1 MFIKV
6 PIFKKLLKQAFA
18 ADRMKVKM
26 DESGLTVDCSH
37 FAVWFEREHIPNK
50 IKSAIVELA
59 GEIPEEGKAFLAQKN
74 GNQYEMDSA
83 VLDMRNLLRQTDK
96 RYVQTPIVYSDD
108 YDTYRFLQMAG
119 KPDNIKL
126 VADIFIQMLDPHEL
140 DHVAAEGTIQGPYS
154 METGMLFFWATDL
167 CILAVGAIVPHR
179 GIVKK
184 TMLELADI
192 DFEGDYSGLEER

>member
-6 PIFKKLLKQAFA
+6 PVFKKLLKWAFA
-18 ADRMKVKM
+18 ANRMKVKM
-26 DESGLTVDCSH
+26 DGSGLTVDCGH
-37 FAVWFEREHIPNK
+37 FAVWFEKEHIPNK
-50 IKSAIVELA
+50 IKSAIVELS
-59 GEIPEEGKAFLAQKN
+59 GEIPEEGKAFLAQQS

-83 VLDMRNLLRQTDK
+83 VLDLQDLLRQTDK
-96 RYVQTPIVYSDD
+96 RYVKTPIVYSDN
-108 YDTYRFLQMAG
+108 YGTYRFLQMAG

-126 VADIFIQMLDPHEL
+126 VADIFIQLLDPHEL
-140 DHVAAEGTIQGPYS
+140 DHAAEGAIQGPYS

-167 CILAVGAIVPHR
+167 CILSVGAIVPHR

-184 TMLELADI
+184 TMMELADI

>member
-96 RYVQTPIVYSDD
+96 RYVQTPIVYSDN

-119 KPDNIKL
+119 KTDNIKL

-167 CILAVGAIVPHR
+167 CILAVGTIVPHV

-184 TMLELADI
+184 TMMELSDI
-192 DFEGDYSGLEER
+192 DFEGDYSRLEER

>member
-192 DFEGDYSGLEER
+192 DFERDYSGLEER

>member
-6 PIFKKLLKQAFA
+6 PVFKKLLKQAFA
-18 ADRMKVKM
+18 ANRMKVKM
-26 DESGLTVDCSH
+26 DRSGLTVDCGH
-37 FAVWFEREHIPNK
+37 FAVWFEKEHIPNK

-59 GEIPEEGKAFLAQKN
+59 GEIPEEGKAFLAQKS

-83 VLDMRNLLRQTDK
+83 VLDLRNLLRQTDK
-96 RYVQTPIVYSDD
+96 RYVQTPIVYSDN

-126 VADIFIQMLDPHEL
+126 VADIFIQLLDPHEL

-167 CILAVGAIVPHR
+167 CTISVCAIVPHR
-179 GIVKK
+179 DIVEK
-184 TMLELADI
+184 TIMELADI

>member
-18 ADRMKVKM
+18 ADRMKIKM
-26 DESGLTVDCSH
+26 DESGLTVDCRH
-37 FAVWFEREHIPNK
+37 FAVWFEKEHIPNK

-59 GEIPEEGKAFLAQKN
+59 GEIPEEGKAFLAQKS

-83 VLDMRNLLRQTDK
+83 ALDVRSAFRQTDK
-96 RYVQTPIVYSDD
+96 RYVQTPVVYSDD

-119 KPDNIKL
+119 KTDNIKL
-126 VADIFIQMLDPHEL
+126 VADIFIQLLDPHEL
-140 DHVAAEGTIQGPYS
+140 DFSAAEGTIQGPYGTENGT
-154 METGMLFFWATDL
+154 MFFWETDL
-167 CILAVGAIVPHR
+167 CILAVGAIMPHC

-184 TMLELADI
+184 TMMELEGI

>member
-50 IKSAIVELA
+50 IKSAIVELS
-59 GEIPEEGKAFLAQKN
+59 GEIPEEGKAFLAQQS

-83 VLDMRNLLRQTDK
+83 VLDLRNLFRQTNK
-96 RYVQTPIVYSDD
+96 RYVKTPIVYSDD

-126 VADIFIQMLDPHEL
+126 VADIFVQLLDPHEL

-167 CILAVGAIVPHR
+167 CILAVGAIMPHR

-184 TMLELADI
+184 TMTELADI
-192 DFEGDYSGLEER
+192 DFERDYSGLEER

>member
-6 PIFKKLLKQAFA
+6 PVFKKLLKQAFA
-18 ADRMKVKM
+18 ANRMKVKM
-26 DESGLTVDCSH
+26 DGSGLTVDCGH
-37 FAVWFEREHIPNK
+37 FAVWFEKEHIPNK
-50 IKSAIVELA
+50 IKSAIVELS
-59 GEIPEEGKAFLAQKN
+59 GEIPEEGKAFLAQKS
-74 GNQYEMDSA
+74 GNQYEMDGA
-83 VLDMRNLLRQTDK
+83 VLDIRNLLRQTDK

-126 VADIFIQMLDPHEL
+126 VADIFIQLLDPHEL

-167 CILAVGAIVPHR
+167 CILSVGTIVPHR
-179 GIVKK
+179 DIVKK
-184 TMLELADI
+184 TMVELADI
-192 DFEGDYSGLEER
+192 DFEGYYSGLEER

>member
-50 IKSAIVELA
+50 IKSAIVELS
-59 GEIPEEGKAFLAQKN
+59 GEIPEEGKAFLAQKS

-83 VLDMRNLLRQTDK
+83 VLDLRNLLRQTDK

-126 VADIFIQMLDPHEL
+126 VADIFIQLLDPHEL

-184 TMLELADI
+184 TMMELSDI
-192 DFEGDYSGLEER
+192 DFEGDYSRLEER

>member
-126 VADIFIQMLDPHEL
+126 VAGIFIQMLDPHEL

-167 CILAVGAIVPHR
+167 CILAVGTIVPHV

-184 TMLELADI
+184 TMMELSDI
-192 DFEGDYSGLEER
+192 DFEGDYSRLEER

>member
-6 PIFKKLLKQAFA
+6 PVFKKLLKRAFA
-18 ADRMKVKM
+18 ANRMKVKM
-26 DESGLTVDCSH
+26 DGSGLTVDCGH
-37 FAVWFEREHIPNK
+37 FAVWFEKEHIPNK
-50 IKSAIVELA
+50 IKSAIVELS
-59 GEIPEEGKAFLAQKN
+59 GEIPEEGKAFLAQQS

-83 VLDMRNLLRQTDK
+83 VLDLRNLFRQTNK
-96 RYVQTPIVYSDD
+96 RYVKPPIVYSDD

-126 VADIFIQMLDPHEL
+126 VADIFVQLLDPHEL

-167 CILAVGAIVPHR
+167 CILAVGAIMPHR

-184 TMLELADI
+184 TMTELADI

>member
-1 MFIKV
+1 MFIKIPV
-6 PIFKKLLKQAFA
+6 FKKLLKQAFA
-18 ADRMKVKM
+18 GNRMKVKM
-26 DESGLTVDCSH
+26 DGSGLTVDCGH

-59 GEIPEEGKAFLAQKN
+59 GEIPEEGEAFLAQKS

-83 VLDMRNLLRQTDK
+83 VLDLQNLLRQTDK

-184 TMLELADI
+184 TIMELADI
-192 DFEGDYSGLEER
+192 DFEGGYSGLEER

>member
-37 FAVWFEREHIPNK
+37 FAVWFEREHIPNQ

-59 GEIPEEGKAFLAQKN
+59 GEIPEEGKAFLAQKS

-184 TMLELADI
+184 TMLELANI
-192 DFEGDYSGLEER
+192 DFEGDYSGLEEQ

>member
-6 PIFKKLLKQAFA
+6 PVFKKLLKQAFA
-18 ADRMKVKM
+18 GNRMKVKM
-26 DESGLTVDCSH
+26 DGNDLTVDCGH

-59 GEIPEEGKAFLAQKN
+59 GEIPEEGKAFLAQQS

-83 VLDMRNLLRQTDK
+83 VLDLQNLLRQTDK
-96 RYVQTPIVYSDD
+96 RYVQTPIVYSDN

-154 METGMLFFWATDL
+154 MEPVCCSSGRRTCVFLLWAL
-167 CILAVGAIVPHR
+167 LYHIAALS
-179 GIVKK
+179 KK
-184 TMLELADI
+184 Q
-192 DFEGDYSGLEER
+192 

>member
-6 PIFKKLLKQAFA
+6 PVFKKLLKQAFA
-18 ADRMKVKM
+18 ANRMKVKM
-26 DESGLTVDCSH
+26 DRSGLTVDCGH
-37 FAVWFEREHIPNK
+37 FAVWFEKEYIPNK

-59 GEIPEEGKAFLAQKN
+59 GEIPEEGKAFLAQKSE
-74 GNQYEMDSA
+74 NQYEMDSA
-83 VLDMRNLLRQTDK
+83 VLDLRNLLRQTDK

>member
-6 PIFKKLLKQAFA
+6 PVFKKLLKRAFA
-18 ADRMKVKM
+18 ANRMKVKM
-26 DESGLTVDCSH
+26 DESGLTVDCGH
-37 FAVWFEREHIPNK
+37 FAVWFEKEHIPNK
-50 IKSAIVELA
+50 IKSAIVELS
-59 GEIPEEGKAFLAQKN
+59 GEIPEEGKAFLAQQS

-83 VLDMRNLLRQTDK
+83 VLDLQNLLRQTDK
-96 RYVQTPIVYSDD
+96 RYVQTPIVYSDN
-108 YDTYRFLQMAG
+108 YDTYCFLQMAG

-126 VADIFIQMLDPHEL
+126 VADIFIQLLDPHEL
-140 DHVAAEGTIQGPYS
+140 DHAAAEGAIQGPYS

-167 CILAVGAIVPHR
+167 CILAVGAIMPHR

-184 TMLELADI
+184 TITELADI

>member
-6 PIFKKLLKQAFA
+6 PVFKKLLKQAFA
-18 ADRMKVKM
+18 ANRMKVKM
-26 DESGLTVDCSH
+26 DRSGLTVDCGH
-37 FAVWFEREHIPNK
+37 FAVWFEKEHIPNK

-59 GEIPEEGKAFLAQKN
+59 GEIPEEGKAFLAQKS
-74 GNQYEMDSA
+74 GNQYEMDGA
-83 VLDMRNLLRQTDK
+83 VLDIRNLLRQTDK
-96 RYVQTPIVYSDD
+96 RYVQTPIVYSDN

-126 VADIFIQMLDPHEL
+126 VADIFIQLLDPHEL

-167 CILAVGAIVPHR
+167 CILSVGAIVPHR
-179 GIVKK
+179 DIVKK
-184 TMLELADI
+184 TMVELADI
-192 DFEGDYSGLEER
+192 DFEEDYSGLEER

>member
-18 ADRMKVKM
+18 ANRMKVKM
-26 DESGLTVDCSH
+26 DRSGLTVDCGH
-37 FAVWFEREHIPNK
+37 FTVWFEKEHIPNK
-50 IKSAIVELA
+50 IKSAIVELS
-59 GEIPEEGKAFLAQKN
+59 GEIPEEGKAFLAQKS

-83 VLDMRNLLRQTDK
+83 VLDLRNLLRQTDK

-126 VADIFIQMLDPHEL
+126 VADIFIQLLDPHEL

-184 TMLELADI
+184 TMMELSDI
-192 DFEGDYSGLEER
+192 DFEGDYSRLEER

>member
-26 DESGLTVDCSH
+26 DESGLTVDCGH

-59 GEIPEEGKAFLAQKN
+59 GEIPEEGKAFLAQKS

-83 VLDMRNLLRQTDK
+83 VLDLQNLLRQTDK

-154 METGMLFFWATDL
+154 METGMSFFWATDL

-184 TMLELADI
+184 TMMELSDI
-192 DFEGDYSGLEER
+192 DFEGDYSRLEER

>member
-59 GEIPEEGKAFLAQKN
+59 GEIPEEGKAFLAQQS
-74 GNQYEMDSA
+74 GNQYKMDSA
-83 VLDMRNLLRQTDK
+83 VLDLQNLLRQTDK

-119 KPDNIKL
+119 KPGNIKL

-167 CILAVGAIVPHR
+167 CILAVCAIVPHV

-192 DFEGDYSGLEER
+192 DFEGDYSRLEER

>member
-26 DESGLTVDCSH
+26 DESGLTVDCGY

-50 IKSAIVELA
+50 IKSAIVELS
-59 GEIPEEGKAFLAQKN
+59 GEIPEEGKDFLAQQS

-83 VLDMRNLLRQTDK
+83 VLDLQNLLRQTDK
-96 RYVQTPIVYSDD
+96 RYVQTPIVYNDN

-126 VADIFIQMLDPHEL
+126 VADIFIQLLDPHEL
-140 DHVAAEGTIQGPYS
+140 DHAAAEGTIQGPYS

-167 CILAVGAIVPHR
+167 CILAVGAIMPHR

-184 TMLELADI
+184 TMMELADI

>member
-6 PIFKKLLKQAFA
+6 PVFKKLLKRAFA
-18 ADRMKVKM
+18 ANRMKVKM
-26 DESGLTVDCSH
+26 DGSGLTIDCGH
-37 FAVWFEREHIPNK
+37 FAVWFKKEHIPNK
-50 IKSAIVELA
+50 IKSAIVELS
-59 GEIPEEGKAFLAQKN
+59 GEIPEEGKAFLAQQS

-83 VLDMRNLLRQTDK
+83 VLDLRNLFRQTNK
-96 RYVQTPIVYSDD
+96 RYVKTPIVYSDD

-126 VADIFIQMLDPHEL
+126 VADIFVQLLDPHEL

-167 CILAVGAIVPHR
+167 CILAVGAIMPHR

-184 TMLELADI
+184 TMTELADI

>member
-6 PIFKKLLKQAFA
+6 PVFKKLLKQAFA
-18 ADRMKVKM
+18 ANRMKVKM
-26 DESGLTVDCSH
+26 DRSGLTVDCGH
-37 FAVWFEREHIPNK
+37 FAVWFEKEHIPNK

-59 GEIPEEGKAFLAQKN
+59 GEIPEEGKAFLAQKS

-83 VLDMRNLLRQTDK
+83 VLDLRNLLRQTDK
-96 RYVQTPIVYSDD
+96 RYVQTPIVYSDN
-108 YDTYRFLQMAG
+108 YDIYRFLQMAG

-126 VADIFIQMLDPHEL
+126 VADIFIQLLDPHEL

-167 CILAVGAIVPHR
+167 CILSVCAIVPHR
-179 GIVKK
+179 DIVKK
-184 TMLELADI
+184 TIMELADI
-192 DFEGDYSGLEER
+192 DFDGDYSGLEER

>member
-1 MFIKV
+1 MFIKIPV
-6 PIFKKLLKQAFA
+6 FKKLLKQAFA
-18 ADRMKVKM
+18 AGRMKVKM
-26 DESGLTVDCSH
+26 DESGLTVDCGH
-37 FAVWFEREHIPNK
+37 FTVWFERKHIPNK

-59 GEIPEEGKAFLAQKN
+59 GEIPEEGNAFLAQKS

-83 VLDMRNLLRQTDK
+83 VLDLQNLLRQTDK

-167 CILAVGAIVPHR
+167 CILAVGAIVPHV

-184 TMLELADI
+184 TMMELSDI
-192 DFEGDYSGLEER
+192 DFEGDYSRLEER

>member
-26 DESGLTVDCSH
+26 DESGLTVDCGH

-50 IKSAIVELA
+50 IKSAIVELS
-59 GEIPEEGKAFLAQKN
+59 GEIPEEGKAFLAQQS

-83 VLDMRNLLRQTDK
+83 VLDLQNLLRQTDK

-126 VADIFIQMLDPHEL
+126 VADIFIQLLDPHEL
-140 DHVAAEGTIQGPYS
+140 DFSAAEGTIQGPYGTENGT
-154 METGMLFFWATDL
+154 MFFWATDL
-167 CILAVGAIVPHR
+167 CILAVGPIVPHR

-192 DFEGDYSGLEER
+192 DFEGDYSRLEER